1 MPKTAIPEDKR
12 IVQVVKEISPIVA
25 KAESIVI
32 KDEKSMGEA
41 VELLSTV
48 NKRLD
53 AITEEKEKIT
63 KPANEI
69 LKRERARWKPT
80 ETMLESAVSVLR
92 KAISAY
98 QTKAKAKADA
108 DAARISERV
117 SAGKM
122 SAPTAIRK
130 MGEIDGPAG
139 KVKVE
144 SGSVQFRTEE
154 KFEILDY
161 TKLPWEYLV
170 PDESAIRKA
179 MKEGLRL
186 PGVRYY
192 TEEVPVNRR

>member
-1 MPKTAIPEDKR
+1 MPKTAEVKDKR
-12 IVQVVKEISPIVA
+12 IVQVEKEISPIVA
-25 KAESIVI
+25 KAESIII

-48 NKRLD
+48 NQRLD
-53 AITEEKEKIT
+53 AITKEKETIT

-69 LKRERARWKPT
+69 LKRERARWKPM

-92 KAISAY
+92 KSISTY

-108 DAARISERV
+108 DAAKITEKV
-117 SAGKM
+117 QAGKI

-130 MGEIDGPAG
+130 MGEIEGPAG
-139 KVKVE
+139 KVATG

-179 MKEGLRL
+179 MKEGLKL